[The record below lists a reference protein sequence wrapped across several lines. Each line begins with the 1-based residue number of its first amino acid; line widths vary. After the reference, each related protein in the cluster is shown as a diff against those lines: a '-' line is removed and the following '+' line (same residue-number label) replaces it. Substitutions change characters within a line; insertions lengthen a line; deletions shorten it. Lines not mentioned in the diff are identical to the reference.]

1 MITPPGI
8 PGVVFGSRVDGDGRC
23 DSHAR
28 DAFST
33 AAGIPPDWATIAQVH
48 GSVVAFAD
56 APGFYGNAD
65 GLMTRTPDLPLAI
78 ATADC
83 VPVVLISERARAVV
97 HAGWRGVVAGVVSE
111 AVAAV
116 ERSGNVVERA
126 VIGPH
131 IGPCCY
137 EVGQEVIEAVGGCAG
152 TTRDG
157 RISLDLAQAVSKQMA
172 NIEIVDMGICTFDDP
187 SMASFRQDRTTDRQV
202 TVTWLPTG

>member
-1 MITPPGI
+1 M
-8 PGVVFGSRVDGDGRC
+8 
-23 DSHAR
+23 
-28 DAFST
+28 
-33 AAGIPPDWATIAQVH
+33 
-48 GSVVAFAD
+48 VAFAD